1 MSIELYESTETQGT
15 LLYDNVGGTS
25 VLTGEIPVFVPFTV
39 TVHWT
44 SARQWG
50 GGFTQTICSLPV
62 RALSNILQKSDAGL
76 CKHEYTH
83 THTHTYC
90 EDRLT
95 CPNIPAVRSDTHFL
109 THWDKNRN
117 DSWQSHALRP
127 GEWGDMN
134 TDCWEITV
142 QTDELCVCAHILCQ
156 LKSPHRYD
164 HRAESLVCVGPHSY
178 TRPTCHR
185 DSLL

>member
-83 THTHTYC
+83 THTHVLWRQANVPKHTRSEVWHTLSNTLRQEQEWQLTESCSQARWVRRHEY
-90 EDRLT
+90 RLLGDNS
-95 CPNIPAVRSDTHFL
+95 PNRWAV
-109 THWDKNRN
+109 
-117 DSWQSHALRP
+117 
-127 GEWGDMN
+127 
-134 TDCWEITV
+134 
-142 QTDELCVCAHILCQ
+142 CVCTHPLSA
-156 LKSPHRYD
+156 
-164 HRAESLVCVGPHSY
+164 
-178 TRPTCHR
+178 
-185 DSLL
+185 